1 MSFQDKLN
9 TPDFTQYN
17 LSYSLYLAHWD
28 VFKRLTALHDFRF
41 VYFMDKSSVYELIH
55 YRLGRHLG

>member
-9 TPDFTQYN
+9 APAFTQYN
-17 LSYSLYLAHWD
+17 LPYSLYLPHWD